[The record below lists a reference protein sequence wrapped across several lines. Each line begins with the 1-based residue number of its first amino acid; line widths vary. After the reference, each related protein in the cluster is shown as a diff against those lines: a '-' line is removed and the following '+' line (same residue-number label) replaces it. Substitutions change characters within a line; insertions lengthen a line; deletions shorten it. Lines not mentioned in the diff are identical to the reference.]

1 MKMKKLKKI
10 LLVDDDHNLIDLLS
24 YYLSAEGFFVDS
36 AYTIRNAL
44 AFIDYDCPDLI
55 ISDIMIKD
63 LSGYDF
69 IKLLRLDDSLVD
81 LPFIFL
87 TAKGMTS
94 DRIKG
99 YNLGCFAYLTK
110 PFNPK
115 ELLAIINN
123 IFTNI
128 NLIKSRNK
136 FNFNMSKKFRNS
148 KFLQSFTTREKHV
161 LKLLLMGYMNK
172 EIAVKLDTS
181 LRNVERYVSRLL
193 YKTNTRNRVELI
205 RTVIYLV

>member
-1 MKMKKLKKI
+1 MKKLKKI

-63 LSGYDF
+63 LNGYDF
-69 IKLLRLDDSLVD
+69 IKLLKLDDNLVD

-128 NLIKSRNK
+128 NLIKSRNR
-136 FNFNMSKKFRNS
+136 FNLDVSKKFLSS

-161 LKLLLMGYMNK
+161 LKLLLRGYMNK
-172 EIAVKLDTS
+172 EIAIKLDTS
-181 LRNVERYVSRLL
+181 LRNVEKYVSRLL

-205 RTVIYLV
+205 RKVIYLV